1 MNYCIPFN
9 RDSKYLD
16 TIDELVINYRQN
28 VSEPRLQSFID
39 MHLNQ
44 KITLDMGMTTP
55 GDGFIAAVAKLRDK
69 SKFSIRLPRENAAA
83 LGVIPKLGI
92 NWYFTNA
99 ALTYDDI
106 YTYAEAGAKEFF
118 IGPQLGF
125 DLEHCKIVADNL
137 NMKVRSVYAYSVLD
151 SEVYK
156 NYWQFFI
163 RPEDIDLYGQYID
176 TVEFYGKISV
186 INVLV
191 RVYHDKKW
199 DGPLSEIIPMSD
211 IRFDSRYMISH
222 WGQRRINCNR
232 KCMYSSPSTCNI
244 CEIIPALSNT
254 LQNANIVIPAE
265 IRGAKTDQMII
276 DETIK
281 AKESKPK
288 PNF

>member
-9 RDSKYLD
+9 KESKYLD
-16 TIDELVINYRQN
+16 TIEELVIDFNPER
-28 VSEPRLQSFID
+28 SEALLQSFID
-39 MHLNQ
+39 MHPDQ
-44 KITLDMGMTTP
+44 RVTLDIGMLGP
-55 GDGFIAAVAKLRDK
+55 SKELIAAVANLRDS
-69 SKFSIRLPRENAAA
+69 SKFSIRTDKNNAAA
-83 LGVIPKLGI
+83 LEVIPKLGI

-125 DLEHCKIVADNL
+125 DLEHCKIVANNL

-176 TVEFYGKISV
+176 TVEFYGKTSV

-232 KCMYSSPSTCNI
+232 KCMYSSSSTCNI
-244 CEIIPALSNT
+244 CEIIPILSKT
-254 LQNANIVIPAE
+254 LQNANIVIPSE
-265 IRGAKTDQMII
+265 IRGAKADQMII
-276 DETIK
+276 DETVE